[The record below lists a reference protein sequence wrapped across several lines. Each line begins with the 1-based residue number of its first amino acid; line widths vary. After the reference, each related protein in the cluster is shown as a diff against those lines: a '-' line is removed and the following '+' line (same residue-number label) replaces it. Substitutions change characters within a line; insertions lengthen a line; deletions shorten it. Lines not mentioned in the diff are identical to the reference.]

1 MNREKE
7 GGTEGVE
14 RKIKISFTENVLDSH
29 IDQTVSKMD
38 RMIDCEQ
45 MMDGQAITN
54 TIVTQ
59 Q

>member
-7 GGTEGVE
+7 GGREGVE